1 MYLRRNNMKKQ
12 AFNPYLPSYEY
23 VPDAEPYVFGNRLY
37 VYGSHDAFGGKGFC
51 VNDYVCYS
59 APTDDLGNWKYEG
72 VIYRRTQDPVN
83 PKGRQYMNAPDVCQ
97 GPDGRYYLYYQLQ
110 MQNTTSVAVAEKPEG
125 PFEYYGV
132 VRHPDGR
139 PYGLKKDAY
148 NFDPSVFLDDDGKI
162 YMYTG
167 FSPDSGL
174 LRFLMERRGGTYKG
188 GTVVELEPDMLTL
201 AGGEVPTIPGKL
213 YAEGTEFEEHPF
225 FEASSI
231 RKING
236 IYYLIYSSTLS
247 HELCYATSVHPLG
260 PWKYGGTI
268 ISNGDIGLAGI
279 TEQNARNFTG
289 NTHGGMVCINGQWYI
304 FYHRQINQQM
314 CARQGCAEK
323 IKIEEDGSIKQ
334 TELTSCGLN
343 DGPLRASG
351 KYEARIACNL
361 LGRKGTYNY
370 NKVKC
375 KNLEYPYFTQSGTDR
390 ESVPDQYIAN
400 MKNGSTAGFKYF
412 DFDTEHPTRIS
423 IEARGKLKGKVCVYT
438 DLKMQPIAEIP
449 VRAEVSWKNFTADL
463 SRVDGVKALYFI
475 YKGAG
480 YIDFK
485 SFVLEK

>member
-1 MYLRRNNMKKQ
+1 MKKQ

-59 APTDDLGNWKYEG
+59 APVDNLGSWKYEG

-83 PKGRQYMNAPDVCQ
+83 PKGRQYMNAPDICQ

-110 MQNTTSVAVAEKPEG
+110 MQNTTSVAVSEKPEG

-132 VRHPDGR
+132 VKHPDGR

-148 NFDPSVFLDDDGKI
+148 NFDPGVLLDDDGKI

-167 FSPDSGL
+167 FSPDTGL

-188 GTVVELEPDMLTL
+188 GTVVELEADMLTL
-201 AGGEVPTIPGKL
+201 AGKEVPTIPGKL
-213 YAEGTEFEEHPF
+213 YAGGTEFEEHAF

-236 IYYLIYSSTLS
+236 TYYLIYSSALS
-247 HELCYATSVHPLG
+247 HELCYATSNRPLG

-268 ISNGDIGLAGI
+268 ISNGDIGLPGV
-279 TEQNARNFTG
+279 TEHNPRNFIG
-289 NTHGGMVCINGQWYI
+289 NTHGGMVCIGSQWYI
-304 FYHRQINQQM
+304 FYHRQTNQQM

-323 IKIEEDGSIKQ
+323 ITIEKDGSIKQ
-334 TELTSCGLN
+334 VEMTSCGLN
-343 DGPLRASG
+343 DGPLRANG

-361 LGRKGTYNY
+361 WGAKGTFNY
-370 NKVKC
+370 NKVVC
-375 KNLEYPYFTQSGTDR
+375 KETEYPYFTQSGADR
-390 ESVPDQYIAN
+390 ESIPDQYIAN
-400 MKNGSTAGFKYF
+400 MKNAATAGFKYF
-412 DFDTEHPTRIS
+412 DFNADHPRHIS
-423 IEARGKLKGKVCVYT
+423 IEVRGRAKGKVCVYT
-438 DLKMQPIAEIP
+438 NPNTEPVAEIP
-449 VRAEVSWKNFTADL
+449 VKPVVSWRLFSAGL
-463 SRVDGVKALYFI
+463 SKIEGVKALYFT
-475 YKGAG
+475 YRGAG
-480 YIDFK
+480 CIDFK
-485 SFVLEK
+485 SFGLWKENE

>member
-1 MYLRRNNMKKQ
+1 MKKQ

-125 PFEYYGV
+125 PFEYYGF

-188 GTVVELEPDMLTL
+188 GTVVELETDMLTL
-201 AGGEVPTIPGKL
+201 VGGEVPTIPGKL
-213 YAEGTEFEEHPF
+213 YAAGTEFEEHPF

-236 IYYLIYSSTLS
+236 VYYLIYSSSLS

-260 PWKYGGTI
+260 AWKYGGTI
-268 ISNGDIGLAGI
+268 ISNGDIGLEGV
-279 TEQNARNFTG
+279 TEENARNFTG

-304 FYHRQINQQM
+304 FYHRQTNQQM

-343 DGPLRASG
+343 DGPLQANG

-361 LGRKGTYNY
+361 LGAKGTYKY
-370 NKVKC
+370 SKVSC

-390 ESVPDQYIAN
+390 ESIPDQYIAN
-400 MKNGSTAGFKYF
+400 MKNGATAGFKYF

-423 IEARGKLKGKVCVYT
+423 IEVRGKAKGKICVYT
-438 DLKMQPIAEIP
+438 DPKMQSVAEIP
-449 VRAEVSWKNFTADL
+449 VEAEVSWKNFTADL
-463 SRVDGVKALYFI
+463 SRIDGVRALYFM

-485 SFVLEK
+485 SFILDDKKI